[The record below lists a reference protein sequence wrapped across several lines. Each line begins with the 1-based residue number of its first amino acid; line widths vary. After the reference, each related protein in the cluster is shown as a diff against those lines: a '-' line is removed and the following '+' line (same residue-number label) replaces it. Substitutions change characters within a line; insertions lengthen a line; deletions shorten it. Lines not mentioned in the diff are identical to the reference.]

1 MVKELRKLHALAKRK
16 WNPAA
21 SRRCFAS
28 LPQSQSSGKFILA
41 SQQSKYVIQ
50 GSLSTLNVGTSN
62 KRRMLSSLSKEAATQ
77 AADFP
82 PHNRW
87 MAVPPANLVHLS
99 IGGVYVYSM
108 WTPAMTQALGVISSA
123 PLDWT
128 HSQVLPVFSCAAL
141 SLGLTTHF
149 FGGWVEQAG
158 PRRAGMV
165 GSLFWSMG
173 LITTGAGVYLHE
185 LPLIYAGYS
194 VFGGIGWGLM
204 YLSPVTTV
212 MKWFP
217 DRRGLATGIALSAFG
232 VGAAIAP
239 AMIHTA
245 MEYFAVTPD
254 FIGPLTSSGGAVGDF
269 VALTTLSDGS
279 QVVADHSLMG
289 TPGQPVVVA
298 TEGDINKFHN
308 IETGPG
314 AYALGTGDTGAA
326 KALWAMGSLYG
337 CMGILGSR
345 FMMLPNSNWTPTGPV
360 MEISN
365 DESKRRNLETSQ
377 SSNKND
383 IGLPSSYVTSST
395 TQYPL
400 LWLSVFGNAT
410 GGLALLSSSKLMMT
424 DIWAGVAPSVVT
436 ASFTTGYV
444 SALGIGMAAGR
455 FGWSAL
461 SDSLGRKNTY
471 AIFGLGIPVV
481 GLAPYLAHAA
491 ADMALVGESND
502 AILPYLGVFYSGS
515 ILAITF
521 YGGLFSALPA
531 YIADL
536 FGQKHA
542 GAIHG
547 KLLTAWAASAVVG
560 PMGLG
565 YMRNQSVSSAIK
577 DLLETLDAEGGATEF
592 EQSFGCSLEDTE
604 AIQRLMDAKTISI
617 GRLMELMPDGTVD
630 PTPFIYDTTC
640 YAAAGLMGVSLLAN
654 LAIRPLD
661 FVKIAS
667 DLDKNETPAKE

>member
-1 MVKELRKLHALAKRK
+1 M
-16 WNPAA
+16 
-21 SRRCFAS
+21 
-28 LPQSQSSGKFILA
+28 
-41 SQQSKYVIQ
+41 
-50 GSLSTLNVGTSN
+50 
-62 KRRMLSSLSKEAATQ
+62 
-77 AADFP
+77 
-82 PHNRW
+82 
-87 MAVPPANLVHLS
+87 
-99 IGGVYVYSM
+99 
-108 WTPAMTQALGVISSA
+108 
-123 PLDWT
+123 
-128 HSQVLPVFSCAAL
+128 
-141 SLGLTTHF
+141 
-149 FGGWVEQAG
+149 
-158 PRRAGMV
+158 
-165 GSLFWSMG
+165 SLFV
-173 LITTGAGVYLHE
+173 T
-185 LPLIYAGYS
+185 
-194 VFGGIGWGLM
+194 
-204 YLSPVTTV
+204 SPVTTV

-239 AMIHTA
+239 GLIHTV
-245 MEYFAVTPD
+245 MEYFAVAPD
-254 FIGPLTSSGGAVGDF
+254 YIGPLASNGGVVGDF

-298 TEGDINKFHN
+298 TEADINKFHN
-308 IETGPG
+308 MDTGPG

-337 CMGILGSR
+337 GMGILGSR
-345 FMMLPNSNWTPTGPV
+345 LMMLPNSNWTPTGPV
-360 MEISN
+360 TEASN
-365 DESKRRNLETSQ
+365 SQSNPETKSSEVSQ
-377 SSNKND
+377 SSHTND

-424 DIWAGVAPSVVT
+424 DIWSGVAPSIVT

-481 GLAPYLAHAA
+481 GFAPYLAHAA
-491 ADMALVGESND
+491 TDMALVGESSD
-502 AILPYLGVFYSGS
+502 AIFPYLGAFYSGS

-565 YMRNQSVSSAIK
+565 YMRNQSISNAIG
-577 DLLETLDAEGGATEF
+577 DLLETLDASEGGATKF
-592 EQSFGCSLEDTE
+592 EQAFGCALGDTE
-604 AIQRLMDAKTISI
+604 KIQRLMDAKTISI
-617 GRLMELMPDGTVD
+617 GRLMELMSEGTVD

-661 FVKIAS
+661 FVQIAS
-667 DLDKNETPAKE
+667 DLDQKDAAAQSQER